1 MTFSIQNNPYFSMY
15 PHMQYTDPAVARK
28 ALALRQNL
36 NARLQ
41 GSHGMELLN
50 NLLATYACSK
60 FSPQDMSNPPKF
72 QFPPLS
78 PLFSSPGLF
87 HQALASAFQPGA
99 LPLPRQFAED
109 LSVSALAP
117 RTSEAVPPPV
127 PKLPKRMPPSPACF
141 KRKAQSQDFPSQ
153 CDRERMDSILYCQP
167 TFYPILKDQVE
178 KTQQSLRTADTP
190 KFSISSPIQETGVL
204 VPSLIDGEIIMG
216 FNVWGEKRLCLPH
229 LFRFVLNDVD
239 LKAIDEACTKLQITC
254 TTCTPAQL
262 TLLHSRKILPKAVS
276 SCGLIRKSDAERLT
290 KFIRN
295 RIDSLDKYI
304 NSESARDSSVLRL
317 HRSHQTDV
325 DVENNELSVTKSK
338 PLPRSQ
344 RDSPIG
350 SDVEATESSGEAQS
364 ENTKVDQPEHT
375 SEHRNSP
382 ISQGSST
389 STEPIPVIHECFGRQ
404 LGFIHSHLYTEPSS
418 KCIECRTCHRLFA
431 PDQFVGHT
439 HTVTEVDNLNHWGF
453 DSNNWRCY
461 LRLYTGRR
469 SRPGSTE
476 RSTVQELSDDESNRQ
491 DSVASVQVHRRLEE
505 FKIKFA
511 QPIRLPA
518 SLSAALRTVGLCA
531 SIAPIPP
538 ALIDPDAHPVPESTG
553 FQSPFTS
560 PKSTVSKEPFTSML
574 GVPAQSGPTNTSP
587 VPSVMLPQ
595 LTLRRLWAPNDG
607 RIRVPPPPKPLVT
620 RDSDAIPKRLQT
632 GPPLLLHSHRVV
644 SQAAAERY
652 DRDFIPNVCL
662 MPPLKPRSIGISG
675 RFGLSSQN
683 RYKKRRPFR
692 RNRNASSGSRS
703 CSSSAHS
710 SGSSSSRTRSASVS
724 STNSSSCSYE
734 RAGKRHCNGL
744 SPLTNTEKPGRRLS
758 SPGSAVENASVVL
771 EDRCKG
777 SRKLSYKLTEKTK
790 PRANSWTARTRM
802 RSLSHTSDSARSDSV
817 ISLYDQQLSAAKKR
831 RSRSLTVPRNKCLDA
846 NSSSDSRS
854 ALPASFRRKS
864 TKPSLMRNENLNVDE
879 PVVNQTHSSRSRKPS
894 YANQQYSFDT
904 QWQDRAMAAAKAA
917 QGVASR
923 TCPGLWSRHF
933 TNLNGS
939 NGGPLNLP
947 NAREPPAASDVNSLR
962 SEHHHSQSR
971 AHMSNTPV
979 LVTSPTKNSLPTAVL
994 ALEAIWADLVRH
1006 INEYTVAVE
1015 SRTGAMEARQRLFE
1029 QFITMQTCY
1038 ATHIATL
1045 ANENQ
1050 KLLEKLAALEK
1061 QQTPAASTPK
1071 TPTTPQANQPGFG
1084 QDWNRSTNSAKQH
1097 VQGYTPSSVPAS
1109 TPQITSQSTSLSI
1122 FPHRSRKESTR
1133 MFPDHRGA
1141 QGAAKTG
1148 SSAGRYIGG
1157 PEKEVIPPAPPTKE
1171 VSLPIAMSGAN
1182 QHRFVASP
1190 NYTTSSS
1197 DDTNQAST
1205 TPTASETDGLIADN
1219 NNSNRY
1225 SDEYLSVVESRASER
1240 PRHTSPP
1247 YTSTSGNSS
1256 QPIRASTDGHQSLNP
1271 ETSSDDTD
1279 SRPVDG
1285 SVSFSS
1291 TIHRRRSLLP
1301 PCEERP
1307 RMSLKPHSRLLTR
1320 S

>member
-1 MTFSIQNNPYFSMY
+1 
-15 PHMQYTDPAVARK
+15 MQYTDPAVARK

-109 LSVSALAP
+109 LSVPALAP
-117 RTSEAVPPPV
+117 RTSEVVPPPV

-178 KTQQSLRTADTP
+178 KTQQSLRTAEQP

-295 RIDSLDKYI
+295 RIDSLDKYV
-304 NSESARDSSVLRL
+304 NSESARDSSLLRL
-317 HRSHQTDV
+317 HRSHQADV
-325 DVENNELSVTKSK
+325 DVENNDLSVTKPK
-338 PLPRSQ
+338 PIPRSQ

-364 ENTKVDQPEHT
+364 ESTKVDQPEHT

-382 ISQGSST
+382 SSQGSST

-404 LGFIHSHLYTEPSS
+404 LGFIHAHLYTEPSS

-553 FQSPFTS
+553 FQPPFTS
-560 PKSTVSKEPFTSML
+560 PKPTVSKEPFTSML
-574 GVPAQSGPTNTSP
+574 GIPAQSGPTNTSP

-620 RDSDAIPKRLQT
+620 RDSDAIPKKLQT

-662 MPPLKPRSIGISG
+662 MPPLKPS
-675 RFGLSSQN
+675 
-683 RYKKRRPFR
+683 
-692 RNRNASSGSRS
+692 
-703 CSSSAHS
+703 
-710 SGSSSSRTRSASVS
+710 
-724 STNSSSCSYE
+724 
-734 RAGKRHCNGL
+734 
-744 SPLTNTEKPGRRLS
+744 TEKPGRRPS

-790 PRANSWTARTRM
+790 PRANSWTPRTRM

-854 ALPASFRRKS
+854 AFPASFRRKS

-879 PVVNQTHSSRSRKPS
+879 PIVNQTHSSRSRKPS
-894 YANQQYSFDT
+894 YANHQYSFDT

-1015 SRTGAMEARQRLFE
+1015 SRTGALEARQRLFE

-1061 QQTPAASTPK
+1061 QQTPASTPK
-1071 TPTTPQANQPGFG
+1071 TPTTPQANQSGFG
-1084 QDWNRSTNSAKQH
+1084 QEWNRSTTSAKQH
-1097 VQGYTPSSVPAS
+1097 VQGYAPSSAS
-1109 TPQITSQSTSLSI
+1109 ASAPQITSQSTSLSI

-1133 MFPDHRGA
+1133 MFLDHRGA
-1141 QGAAKTG
+1141 QGTIKTG
-1148 SSAGRYIGG
+1148 SSSGRYIGG

-1171 VSLPIAMSGAN
+1171 VSLPAALSDAN

-1205 TPTASETDGLIADN
+1205 TPTASETDGLIVDN

-1225 SDEYLSVVESRASER
+1225 SGEYLRVVESRASER
-1240 PRHTSPP
+1240 PLHTSPP
-1247 YTSTSGNSS
+1247 YTSTCGNSS
-1256 QPIRASTDGHQSLNP
+1256 QPTRASTDGHQSLNP
-1271 ETSSDDTD
+1271 EASSDDID

-1301 PCEERP
+1301 PCEERS